1 MADEESGLVY
11 TLSRGNMVVGTKRFG
26 GYACRACNL
35 VSLLCDG
42 EQSARCATRRHYTS
56 CVLCGGSSDVTVPCA
71 TFDWNMAP
79 NLVPRAPPAAAAAAA
94 AAAGNDTIR
103 DQYGNVYSLDVF
115 WRRVVDPC
123 PLQFYDRISHA
134 HRVA

>member
-1 MADEESGLVY
+1 MGDDEESGLVY
-11 TLSRGNMVVGTKRFG
+11 TMGRGNVVVGTKRFG

-35 VSLLCDG
+35 VSMLCDG

-56 CVLCGGSSDVTVPCA
+56 CVLCGGGGNDTTVPCA

-79 NLVPRAPPAAAAAAA
+79 NLVPRAPST
-94 AAAGNDTIR
+94 AGGDTIR
-103 DQYGNVYSLDVF
+103 DQYGNVYTLDAF

-123 PLQFYDRISHA
+123 PLQFYDRIAHA